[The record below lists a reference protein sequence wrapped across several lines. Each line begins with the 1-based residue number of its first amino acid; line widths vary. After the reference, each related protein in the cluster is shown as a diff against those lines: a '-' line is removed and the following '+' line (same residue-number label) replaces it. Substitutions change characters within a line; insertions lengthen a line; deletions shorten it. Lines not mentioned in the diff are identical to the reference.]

1 MEHHYQVLVDT
12 YMPDVAYCN
21 RPAFSHL
28 DAAVYLVYKG
38 KVYLDGTGIE
48 GLDYSAG

>member
-1 MEHHYQVLVDT
+1 MFPYQVLWGT

-38 KVYLDGTGIE
+38 KVHLDGTGIE
-48 GLDYSAG
+48 GQGYSAE